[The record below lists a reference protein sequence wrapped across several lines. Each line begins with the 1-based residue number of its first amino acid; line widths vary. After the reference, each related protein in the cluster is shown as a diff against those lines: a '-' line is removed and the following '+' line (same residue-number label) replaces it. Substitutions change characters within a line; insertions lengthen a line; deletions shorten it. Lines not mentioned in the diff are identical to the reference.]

1 MSKLAPGTAEPYMV
15 FMEIVHSVL
24 GLLAACVGIA
34 VLARW
39 FKLPYAVLLI
49 LVGMVIAF
57 LPFKPHIALE
67 PDVALAFFLPPLLMG
82 SAYRTDWRAFRSNIR
97 PILLLAVGAVLFSAF
112 AVAWVARLML
122 PELPWAAAIAL
133 GAIVAPPDAV
143 AASAVLTRLN
153 LPRRLVTVLEG
164 ESLLNDGS
172 ALVLYRLA
180 VAAALLGASLP
191 VWQAAGSFV
200 LVGAG
205 GVVVGWAVA
214 RAALALIP
222 RLKDTLLEIA
232 MSFLVCFGSFLAA
245 EAFHLSGV
253 LAVVTAGIIF
263 GQAQYA
269 VFSPQTRIEART
281 VWVFL
286 EFILTSL
293 IFILIGLSLND
304 TMDRLADRGWLE
316 LTGLALAISV
326 TLIVARFIWVFPA
339 TYLPRLIPAVRRED
353 PSPPWQQVVIISW
366 AGMRGVVSLAAALAL
381 PAGFPERDIIVFLAF
396 MAILATLVVQGT
408 TLEWLILK
416 LKVQQKRHP
425 GGLDPAEAHARHV
438 VAQAQMMALRERA
451 QDVMDGAIAADLLA
465 EYQDRAGHLHRAHR
479 GGGAALAERAARRR
493 IRLDLLQVA
502 RGALADHHRA
512 STMHD
517 EALVKLNQELDLEE
531 LRIERALG

>member
-1 MSKLAPGTAEPYMV
+1 MS

-24 GLLAACVGIA
+24 GLLAACVAIA

-57 LPFKPHIALE
+57 LPFKPHISLE
-67 PDVALAFFLPPLLMG
+67 PEVALAFFLPPLLMA

-122 PELPWAAAIAL
+122 PELPWTAAIAL

-143 AASAVLTRLN
+143 AASAVLTRLH

-180 VAAALLGASLP
+180 VGAALMGASLP
-191 VWQAAGSFV
+191 VWQAAGSFL

-205 GVVVGWAVA
+205 GVAIGWAVA
-214 RAALALIP
+214 RAALWLIP
-222 RLKDTLLEIA
+222 RLRDTLLEIA

-269 VFSPQTRIEART
+269 AFSPRTRIDART
-281 VWVFL
+281 VWEFL

-293 IFILIGLSLND
+293 VFILIGLSLND

-316 LTGLALAISV
+316 LAGLALAISA
-326 TLIVARFIWVFPA
+326 TLIVARFVWVFPA
-339 TYLPRLIPAVRRED
+339 TYLPRLIPAVRRDD

-381 PAGFPERDIIVFLAF
+381 PVEFPERDIIIFLAF
-396 MAILATLVVQGT
+396 MAILATLVLQGT

-416 LKVQQKRHP
+416 LKVEEKRHP

-438 VAQAQMMALRERA
+438 VAQAQLEALRVRA
-451 QDVMDGAIAADLLA
+451 QDVMDGAIAADLLG
-465 EYQDRAGHLHRAHR
+465 EYQDRAGHLHRTHR
-479 GGGAALAERAARRR
+479 GGGGALAERAARRR

-502 RGALADHHRA
+502 RAALVDHNQRHA
-512 STMHD
+512 MHD